1 MHINEKRKIIIQKID
16 NMPAGDLL
24 NLKDVFA
31 KKITLNYGY

>member
-16 NMPAGDLL
+16 NMPDSDLL

>member
-16 NMPAGDLL
+16 NMPDGYLL